1 MRGVWQKY
9 FAPTGHRRASVA
21 IAQCKARE
29 KVDRHALT
37 QVARVLL
44 NSESSIFAAYLPQ
57 AHWSSERILARCRT
71 AYSRTR
77 ACRHRRS
84 GRGQPFIAT
93 PSCLTTTIVSRS
105 HPPSQAPPSS
115 PSYPRN
121 GSTCCAYRKSA
132 LSTNDNT
139 SPFRGSAC
147 EFRKAGGART
157 SSKPRCASIIS
168 RHTHATMGRSA
179 RPPHGIRI
187 LLRYIGG
194 PYTKALIFYSTW

>member
-37 QVARVLL
+37 QVAHVLL

-57 AHWSSERILARCRT
+57 ARWSSERILARCRT

-105 HPPSQAPPSS
+105 HPPSHAPPSS
-115 PSYPRN
+115 PSYPAMAAR
-121 GSTCCAYRKSA
+121 A
-132 LSTNDNT
+132 
-139 SPFRGSAC
+139 
-147 EFRKAGGART
+147 ART
-157 SSKPRCASIIS
+157 GRARCPQMTTRRLSGAPPASFAKPAAPVLRQSQD
-168 RHTHATMGRSA
+168 A
-179 RPPHGIRI
+179 RPSYPDTRTPPWAAVLARHM
-187 LLRYIGG
+187 
-194 PYTKALIFYSTW
+194 ASESC